1 MNLRVC
7 EYGRPAFGGNGRHY
21 RDGYGRNGR
30 LFLSAIRFKAQQSV
44 TKPEP
49 CGAGKICE
57 SLTLPHWSQ
66 QEMPERAC
74 QRAPGTAMSRVQARF
89 GQCGTRRRGDSAV
102 RSATGAV

>member
-1 MNLRVC
+1 MRISDWSSDVC
-7 EYGRPAFGGNGRHY
+7 SSDLNGRHY

-30 LFLSAIRFKAQQSV
+30 LFLSAIRFKAQPSV

-74 QRAPGTAMSRVQARF
+74 QRAPGTAMSRFQERLDRKS
-89 GQCGTRRRGDSAV
+89 TRLHYSH
-102 RSATGAV
+102 